1 MRIIKR
7 IFTILVVIM
16 AVVALARVVPA
27 EEAGKIDLN
36 KASVKELMQIKGIG
50 QSYAQRIIDY
60 RETNGQFNQ
69 IEDIMKVKGIGSKLF
84 ESIKDKITVTVRLKE
99 PEKK

>member
-7 IFTILVVIM
+7 IFTVLVVVM
-16 AVVALARVVPA
+16 AVVALAGVVLA
-27 EEAGKIDLN
+27 EESTKIDLN
-36 KASVKELMQIKGIG
+36 KASVEDLLKIKGIG
-50 QSYAQRIIDY
+50 QSYAQRIIEY

-84 ESIKDKITVTVRLKE
+84 ESIKDQITVTVRTQGKE
-99 PEKK
+99 